1 MNGREVVILYL
12 EDLFCNALCCLGGEH
27 KEEVDGTTI
36 RGDEKDCTPIIIQL
50 IATIIRR
57 ATAIVI
63 GSLCL
68 LYQTTSLCSL
78 DTTLHTL

>member
-12 EDLFCNALCCLGGEH
+12 EDLFCNALCCCCCCCLGGEH
-27 KEEVDGTTI
+27 NEEVDGVI
-36 RGDEKDCTPIIIQL
+36 RGDEKDCTHIIIQL

-63 GSLCL
+63 DSRINDIKLP
-68 LYQTTSLCSL
+68 
-78 DTTLHTL
+78 